1 MPRTTAFWEKRREAA
16 LQLAQEVSHK
26 RVIVLNHIA
35 GLRRKLR
42 RLNQGIHD
50 VSFSR
55 RAWKQPY
62 TKELLVAL
70 IGMDLELAARY
81 QARHKKYE
89 KRADYCK
96 TMAKRCREKT
106 LWDKILQKPAF

>member
-1 MPRTTAFWEKRREAA
+1 M
-16 LQLAQEVSHK
+16 
-26 RVIVLNHIA
+26 
-35 GLRRKLR
+35 
-42 RLNQGIHD
+42 
-50 VSFSR
+50 
-55 RAWKQPY
+55 
-62 TKELLVAL
+62 